1 MYFPKSQIET
11 NLYSNGELTILTT
24 GVPYVGF
31 YWSTSTGKYF
41 AGKSPDNVNGLIELI
56 KYSENAASNVAK
68 FEPEPEEKPYYNFTL
83 RTLDYLRL
91 KGITQMSAPTI
102 PKYIPPSPSLEDY
115 KIGEFNRYFCK
126 KINEPI
132 FIEISV
138 KEYLKLKNK
147 DKTISFDLYKPFILT
162 WIITGNKEKV
172 AIENKSTVFYK
183 ESKVGY
189 RGLSFYLKNNYIQLY
204 GLYTP
209 GGEFLLPNGKNYVG
223 LYHIHPDKGPMVGRR
238 HVPSAHA
245 LLTPLNTSSPTLKSD
260 TPLIKESSPLVNPQ
274 SSNIYNGPPNTS
286 GGY

>member
-41 AGKSPDNVNGLIELI
+41 AGKSPNSIDSIIELVQ
-56 KYSENAASNVAK
+56 YSENAASNVAK

-91 KGITQMSAPTI
+91 KDITKMIAPTI

-115 KIGEFNRYFCK
+115 KIKEFNRYFCK

-138 KEYLKLKNK
+138 EEYLKLKNK
-147 DKTISFDLYKPFILT
+147 DKTISFDLYNPFILT
-162 WIITGNKEKV
+162 WVISGNKEKV
-172 AIENKSTVFYK
+172 ALENKSTVFNK
-183 ESKVGY
+183 ESNKNY
-189 RGLSFYLKNNYIQLY
+189 IGLSSYLKNNYIQLY
-204 GLYTP
+204 SLYTP
-209 GGEFLLPNGKNYVG
+209 GGEFLLPNGKDYVG

-238 HVPSAHA
+238 HVPYFHQA
-245 LLTPLNTSSPTLKSD
+245 LTPVNISPPSTEVNNPQNQSSP
-260 TPLIKESSPLVNPQ
+260 PINPP
-274 SSNIYNGPPNTS
+274 SADIYNGSSNTP